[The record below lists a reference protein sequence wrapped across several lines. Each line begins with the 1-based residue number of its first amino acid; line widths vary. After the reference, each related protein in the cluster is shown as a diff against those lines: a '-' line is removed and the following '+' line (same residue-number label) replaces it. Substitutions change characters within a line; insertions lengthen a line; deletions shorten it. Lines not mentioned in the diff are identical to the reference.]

1 MACSKS
7 ERGDIHVK
15 HVSSRSC
22 DLPVCDLSHT
32 ASAVGMIVN
41 RDIYGFLNSRH
52 GLRSGRRIDHAA
64 HVFQM
69 DCCCTDVYIVYRSL
83 YEGFNGVNRAGG
95 KLNVALHA
103 FSGFQRCLS
112 GTRAVS
118 DII

>member
-32 ASAVGMIVN
+32 AGTVGMIVDRN
-41 RDIYGFLNSRH
+41 IYGFLNSCH
-52 GLRSGRRIDHAA
+52 SLRSGRRIDHAA

-69 DCCCTDVYIVYRSL
+69 DCCRTDVHIVFRGL
-83 YEGFNGVNRAGG
+83 YEGLHGMDRTGG
-95 KLNVALHA
+95 KLNVAFHA
-103 FSGFQRCLS
+103 LSGFQRCLS

-118 DII
+118 DVI